1 MSTVAQS
8 VSMAAD
14 RLASLRREDQRAV
27 ALRGVRPSELLD
39 ELAAELERRGAV
51 ELLRLV
57 VNEQDRR
64 AEIRAE
70 NLAAASAAAELRAAR
85 DAAIATFERGMTVD
99 LRGRS
104 YQLMQPRR
112 SGGRDVWIV
121 GSARWGTLY
130 EDNDTLADAMIAARA
145 TEGRRTHRVE
155 GRSQ

>member
-27 ALRGVRPSELLD
+27 ARRGVRPSELLD

-70 NLAAASAAAELRAAR
+70 NLAAASAAGELRAAR
-85 DAAIATFERGMTVD
+85 DAVIATFERGMTVD

-121 GSARWGTLY
+121 GSARWGT
-130 EDNDTLADAMIAARA
+130 
-145 TEGRRTHRVE
+145 
-155 GRSQ
+155 